1 MRKLFGGLVV
11 AVLALSLATVAQ
23 AQRRTTTSAA
33 MGGAKHEFGI
43 DLGVAYVK
51 PSNVSG
57 CMSIQAPVDVR
68 FGFVPRSGKMMWEP
82 RLSLT
87 FNTVGG
93 NTSYLFTPQVN
104 LLYANTPG
112 GHRRGMY
119 FTGGAGPQVGDLRDG
134 SGEAGKLPGGHGWR
148 EADAKPSW
156 REGTGF
162 PMG

>member
-57 CMSIQAPVDVR
+57 GMSIQTPVDVR

-93 NTSYLFTPQVN
+93 NTSYLFTPQVTCS
-104 LLYANTPG
+104 TP
-112 GHRRGMY
+112 
-119 FTGGAGPQVGDLRDG
+119 TPQAVTAAGCTSPAVQGCRWAISELAVGQQ
-134 SGEAGKLPGGHGWR
+134 
-148 EADAKPSW
+148 
-156 REGTGF
+156 
-162 PMG
+162 